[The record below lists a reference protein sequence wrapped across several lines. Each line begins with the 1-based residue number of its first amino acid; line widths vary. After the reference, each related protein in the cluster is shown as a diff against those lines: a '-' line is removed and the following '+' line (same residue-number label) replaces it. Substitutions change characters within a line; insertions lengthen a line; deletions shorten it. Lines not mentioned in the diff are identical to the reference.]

1 MEDLFSIC
9 GLIFGQQKC
18 PESLEITNLNSVID
32 SIFNKEL
39 MQYAVEHV
47 GSFKEIYLLKN
58 TMILKYILL
67 LTLFLTMNNSISVLV
82 LKASENEIFL
92 YIVDYSIYPTKVVM
106 FLNIFTSCIPDIKNV
121 FTIFLNSYE
130 ETRKCTF
137 GDKCTQAHSK
147 EELQEWKE
155 RFKFR
160 TQQIKRA
167 RDKHLHGN
175 TYAEQLMEKLVNA
188 ENSKSVVSIA
198 QRVKTIN
205 SRASIIY
212 LEW

>member
-1 MEDLFSIC
+1 MYSWYL
-9 GLIFGQQKC
+9 KC
-18 PESLEITNLNSVID
+18 
-32 SIFNKEL
+32 FNHFFF
-39 MQYAVEHV
+39 Y
-47 GSFKEIYLLKN
+47 
-58 TMILKYILL
+58 
-67 LTLFLTMNNSISVLV
+67 
-82 LKASENEIFL
+82 
-92 YIVDYSIYPTKVVM
+92 
-106 FLNIFTSCIPDIKNV
+106 
-121 FTIFLNSYE
+121 SYE

-198 QRVKTIN
+198 QRVKTVN
-205 SRASIIY
+205 SRVLFYIWSGEASSR
-212 LEW
+212 LF

>member
-1 MEDLFSIC
+1 M
-9 GLIFGQQKC
+9 K
-18 PESLEITNLNSVID
+18 
-32 SIFNKEL
+32 K
-39 MQYAVEHV
+39 Y
-47 GSFKEIYLLKN
+47 
-58 TMILKYILL
+58 KYILL
-67 LTLFLTMNNSISVLV
+67 LTLFLTMNKSILVLV
-82 LKASENEIFL
+82 LKASEIKYNEFL
-92 YIVDYSIYPTKVVM
+92 NIVDYFIYPTKVVL
-106 FLNIFTSCIPDIKNV
+106 FWNIFTSCFPVIKNV
-121 FTIFLNSYE
+121 LTIFWNSYE

-188 ENSKSVVSIA
+188 ENSKSVVSI
-198 QRVKTIN
+198 T
-205 SRASIIY
+205 
-212 LEW
+212 